1 MQVSQKI
8 KDFSFILYIDNNNDV
23 ASSGEVKKKSKV
35 SVIYILVAN
44 SCEHGRV
51 EQKFLIFTFA

>member
-1 MQVSQKI
+1 MQVSQKV
-8 KDFSFILYIDNNNDV
+8 KNFGFILYIDNNNDV

-44 SCEHGRV
+44 PCDARKS
-51 EQKFLIFTFA
+51 

>member
-51 EQKFLIFTFA
+51 EQKF